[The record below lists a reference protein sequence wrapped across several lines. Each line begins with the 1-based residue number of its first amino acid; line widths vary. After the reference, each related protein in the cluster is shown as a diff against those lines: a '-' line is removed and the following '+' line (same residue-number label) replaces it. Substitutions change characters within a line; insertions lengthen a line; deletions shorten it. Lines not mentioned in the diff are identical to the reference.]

1 MSEKVLGLGFG
12 EKVRRGGDSFFPSAY
27 IPMSPCD
34 SVTYFPYQPLRW
46 SPMKGKVLSGGAAER
61 IKGNAV

>member
-1 MSEKVLGLGFG
+1 MIGKVLGLGFG
-12 EKVRRGGDSFFPSAY
+12 EKVRRGGIRLSPSAY

-34 SVTYFPYQPLRW
+34 SVTYFTYQPLRW
-46 SPMKGKVLSGGAAER
+46 SPMKGKVLSGGAPER